1 MVYTISI
8 PFSEFRDNF
17 CEDMT
22 VKKAKLFDDFVDD
35 YGDIE
40 IRYWY
45 GDCKNGL
52 STICW
57 SVSKGRT
64 ENYIVKYGG
73 SSPFAMWWSGVSDD
87 VEEEQDKAALEEL
100 KEGIDSLNK
109 IIRDRKWNLPDEKY
123 EAMIGAM
130 EGLTKMFG
138 VAVEVK

>member
-22 VKKAKLFDDFVDD
+22 VKQANALKEYAYDCGNVELEYK
-35 YGDIE
+35 
-40 IRYWY
+40 Y

-52 STICW
+52 STIIW
-57 SVSKGRT
+57 RISASDNVRIT
-64 ENYIVKYGG
+64 KYTG
-73 SSPFAMWWSGVSDD
+73 SSAFAMWWSGVSDD
-87 VEEEQDKAALEEL
+87 AEEEQDKAALEEL
-100 KEGIDSLNK
+100 KETIDALIK
-109 IIRDRKWNLPDEKY
+109 RMRDREWNLTEEKHT
-123 EAMIGAM
+123 AMMGAI